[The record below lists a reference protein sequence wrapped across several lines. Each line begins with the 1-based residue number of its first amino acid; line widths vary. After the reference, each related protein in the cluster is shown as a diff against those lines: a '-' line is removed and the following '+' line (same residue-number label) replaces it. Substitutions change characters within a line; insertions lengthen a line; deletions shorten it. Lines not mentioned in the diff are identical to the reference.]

1 MNFRFYQ
8 CRQKLFFVDGICI
21 RSPRGNWELLTIMKI
36 NLSFSNN
43 SGIRFDFEFGSQ
55 IGVDLK
61 VNIYHIV
68 GPVNGVNTV
77 TLINILNGC

>member
-1 MNFRFYQ
+1 
-8 CRQKLFFVDGICI
+8 
-21 RSPRGNWELLTIMKI
+21 MKI
-36 NLSFSNN
+36 NLGYSNN

-68 GPVNGVNTV
+68 GLVNGLNTIK
-77 TLINILNGC
+77 LINILDGC